1 MLQNISISN
10 KCSFELSINQIILT
24 KMYGFQNK
32 KTTTTVQ
39 CIIYNNKNHY

>member
-1 MLQNISISN
+1 MLQNIYISN

-32 KTTTTVQ
+32 KNNNNNSTT
-39 CIIYNNKNHY
+39 YYL